1 MIMKEQNNT
10 TTKPL
15 NQNKMTAVEEL
26 EREVSNLVVTTKEYV
41 MILINQAKA
50 KERSQKAEEYLK
62 GFKDGKEYQIK
73 LDELTFKIK

>member
-10 TTKPL
+10 TKKHL

-50 KERSQKAEEYLK
+50 KERVQKAEEYLK

>member
-1 MIMKEQNNT
+1 MRKQ
-10 TTKPL
+10 L
-15 NQNKMTAVEEL
+15 TAVEEL
-26 EREVSNLVVTTKEYV
+26 EHEVSNLVVTTKEYV

>member
-1 MIMKEQNNT
+1 
-10 TTKPL
+10 
-15 NQNKMTAVEEL
+15 MTAVEEL

-50 KERSQKAEEYLK
+50 KERVQKAEEYLK